1 MQISQKGIL
10 VTIHEVRMRIP
21 IPAALTLATLALAS
35 SGFAQKQARI
45 SPKIL
50 AAKTI
55 YFENKTASDTVGS
68 NTLDQLK
75 KWGRFQVVSDPKKA
89 DLIMLLTADPY
100 RDGELILSGGQ
111 TGHIDS
117 QGQLSED
124 QVPNYNRAAPTREAY
139 LTVFDSSTNTKL
151 WTASHVWGGVLTGV
165 NSVGARLVKEL
176 QKQSSK

>member
-1 MQISQKGIL
+1 
-10 VTIHEVRMRIP
+10 MRISV
-21 IPAALTLATLALAS
+21 AAIAIFSTLLLPNSTH
-35 SGFAQKQARI
+35 AQKQPRV

-55 YFENKTASDTVGS
+55 YFQNKTASDAVGA

-75 KWGRFQVVSDPKKA
+75 KWGKFQIVSDPNKA
-89 DLIMLLTADPY
+89 DLIILLSADPY

-117 QGQLSED
+117 QGHLAED
-124 QVPNYNRAAPTREAY
+124 RVPDYNRAAPTREAY
-139 LTVFDSSTNTKL
+139 LTVVDPTTGAKL

-165 NSVGARLVKEL
+165 NSAGARLVKEL

>member
-1 MQISQKGIL
+1 
-10 VTIHEVRMRIP
+10 MRIAIP
-21 IPAALTLATLALAS
+21 IAAVLALATLVLPVL
-35 SGFAQKQARI
+35 AQKQPRV

-55 YFENKTASDTVGS
+55 YFQNKTASDAVGA

-75 KWGRFQVVSDPKKA
+75 KWGKFQIVSDPNKA
-89 DLIMLLTADPY
+89 DLIILLTADPY

-117 QGQLSED
+117 QGHLAED
-124 QVPNYNRAAPTREAY
+124 RVPDYNRAAPTREAY
-139 LTVFDSSTNTKL
+139 LTVVDPTTNAKL